1 MGSEWIVNTGV
12 EPSNKNIV
20 VEVVFACGGE
30 SHGYADVWQW
40 ENAGDPYDIVKWR
53 YRCGAPEAGDVEIGT
68 EGQITHWRLH
78 KENASATIGDL
89 LKVQVTK
96 DTNPKEQIGLAKLPL
111 HLWSPLASA
120 YGSLGL
126 LNGMKYGYGNYK
138 ATPVLASIYIAAIKR
153 HLSAW
158 EEGQECDPVDG
169 VPHFGAI
176 LANVAIL
183 LESRAVGT
191 MVDDRQIQGGYLKE
205 VEKLT
210 EIANSVQELHKHR
223 TPYHYSI
230 KDTPKDA

>member
-1 MGSEWIVNTGV
+1 MAGIGDWIKNTGTKPV
-12 EPSNKNIV
+12 ESGTMIDAKYLDGHIELGV
-20 VEVVFACGGE
+20 RVDDMGKQYGVFEWTLFGT
-30 SHGYADVWQW
+30 
-40 ENAGDPYDIVKWR
+40 NA
-53 YRCGAPEAGDVEIGT
+53 
-68 EGQITHWRLH
+68 QITHWRHSLVV
-78 KENASATIGDL
+78 KNPYAGGLGFPEAPPKTIGDL
-89 LKVQVTK
+89 LSKTK

-191 MVDDRQIQGGYLKE
+191 MVDDRQIRGGYLKE

-210 EIANSVQELHKHR
+210 EIANSVQELHKDR
-223 TPYHYSI
+223 KPYHYSI
-230 KDTPKDA
+230 KDSP